1 MADEPTPSEQ
11 PAGIAAVESAAP
23 LGADEDRDRGRL
35 LFKYVTV
42 DEWRDY
48 RAIIGVFADTFF
60 AEFTPAEVASRL
72 DAAGYDLEERTV
84 ADRLEALRRWGN
96 LTVSTSVGNPTS
108 VADYYRRRNRYLI
121 TTSGQNV
128 HQVVEGVLASVDD
141 VRDVTTGR
149 LRTLRD
155 ALVRLSEMDL
165 RTADA
170 ESLADAVGVVFDN
183 HAAFTDEI
191 AQFFAAINQWQ
202 ARYDLDADEFRFFAE
217 VLVSYVGDRLDE
229 IERTARPIGVMLE
242 QLRPSVPRIVER
254 IAAADDL
261 ATRVERAGL
270 ERSVQVARHRG
281 AVVEDWDHLI
291 EWFRPRR
298 GAASRID
305 RLGRDAVAAIRTL
318 TANLTRLSRIGVSA
332 SSRRAD
338 FLRLARWFDDA
349 PDAARCHELAACAFG
364 LHPARHWGVSAE
376 DAHDPV
382 SSTTSW
388 WDAPRAPVAVSLR
401 ERGDATN
408 RGRASPMPDQR
419 AQKELLRRRREAEKV
434 QRSRVDHELA
444 SIGRLD
450 GATLSRPAMERLQEL
465 LGGVRHL
472 KGDDSRWRRN
482 VDGDLELAVRRSEA
496 PTVVHVAEGT
506 LTLQQLE
513 VVVSLTAESQSGG
526 DDER

>member
-1 MADEPTPSEQ
+1 MAEGSVDGDDHR
-11 PAGIAAVESAAP
+11 A
-23 LGADEDRDRGRL
+23 RGRL

-48 RAIIGVFADTFF
+48 RAIMGVFADTFF
-60 AEFTPAEVASRL
+60 AEFTPAEVTARL
-72 DAAGYDLEERTV
+72 DASGVDAEERVV
-84 ADRLEALRRWGN
+84 ADRLESLCRWGN
-96 LTVSTSVGNPTS
+96 LTVSSSVGNPSS

-128 HQVVEGVLASVDD
+128 HQVVEGVLDTVDD

-155 ALVRLSEMDL
+155 ALERLLVMDPA
-165 RTADA
+165 TADPVG
-170 ESLADAVGVVFDN
+170 LADAVGVVFDN

-202 ARYDLDADEFRFFAE
+202 SRYDLDAEEFRFFAE

-229 IERTARPIGVMLE
+229 IERTSRPIGVMLE
-242 QLRPSVPRIVER
+242 QVRASVPRIVER

-261 ATRVERAGL
+261 AGRVERAGL
-270 ERSVQVARHRG
+270 DRSVHVARQRG

-298 GAASRID
+298 GVESRID
-305 RLGRDAVAAIRTL
+305 RLSRDAVAAIRTL
-318 TANLTRLSRIGVSA
+318 TANLTRLSRVGVSA

-338 FLRLARWFDDA
+338 FLRLARWFDEA
-349 PDAARCHELAACAFG
+349 PDAGSCHELAACAFG
-364 LHPARHWGVSAE
+364 LFPARHWGVSA
-376 DAHDPV
+376 DDVGDPV

-388 WDAPRAPVAVSLR
+388 WDAPRASVAVSLR
-401 ERGDATN
+401 ERGDTTN

-419 AQKELLRRRREAEKV
+419 AERELLRLRRAAEKV
-434 QRSRVDHELA
+434 RRARVDDELA
-444 SIGRLD
+444 AIDHLD
-450 GATLSRPAMERLQEL
+450 GATLSPPAMERLREL

-472 KGDDSRWRRN
+472 RADADRWRRH
-482 VDGDLELAVRRSEA
+482 VDGDLELAVRRSER

-506 LTLQQLE
+506 LCLHQLE
-513 VVVSLTAESQSGG
+513 VTISRRGS